1 MNKINAIGNFIE
13 KCPCVYDVGSDHAH
27 LAIFLLRNK
36 LAKHVVNVEIKTQ
49 PLTNGIINLNKQHLI
64 KQTSNIINDGLTN
77 ISKKTKKKPSYI
89 VIAGM
94 GGNNIIK
101 ILENKDKKLP
111 KCYYLLQANSEF
123 VLLRKWLVKNKWTF
137 IKELTV
143 YDHNHYYQIMLVKQ
157 SNKTTRLNPL
167 SLYFGLANKQ
177 KDKKTYKQHIAFIKK
192 KIETKKL
199 HKFSK
204 EFKQLYLAIKEQ

>member
-36 LAKHVVNVEIKTQ
+36 IAKHVINIEIKTQ
-49 PLTNGIINLNKQHLI
+49 PLNHGILNLQKQHLV
-64 KQTSNIINDGLTN
+64 KKTTNIINDGLKN
-77 ISKKTKKKPSYI
+77 ITKKTKTKPSYI

-101 ILENKDKKLP
+101 ILENKDKKIN

-123 VLLRKWLVKNKWTF
+123 VLLRK
-137 IKELTV
+137 
-143 YDHNHYYQIMLVKQ
+143 
-157 SNKTTRLNPL
+157 
-167 SLYFGLANKQ
+167 
-177 KDKKTYKQHIAFIKK
+177 
-192 KIETKKL
+192 
-199 HKFSK
+199 
-204 EFKQLYLAIKEQ
+204 